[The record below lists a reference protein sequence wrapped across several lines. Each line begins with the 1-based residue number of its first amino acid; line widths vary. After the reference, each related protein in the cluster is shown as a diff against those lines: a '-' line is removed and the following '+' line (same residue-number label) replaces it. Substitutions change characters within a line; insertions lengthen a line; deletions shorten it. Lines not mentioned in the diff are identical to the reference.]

1 MFSELR
7 MKLVSLLS
15 GKFETVV
22 AHDFEVNGSRV
33 IVKRS
38 GERYNPSGTFYTA
51 SVNGKHIMLPCGS
64 QLWTQEYADD
74 VLGFAGA
81 FHLKYG
87 DKELGQTLSIAAGQ
101 LTSLLYEGE

>member
-7 MKLVSLLS
+7 IKLVSLLS

-22 AHDFEVNGSRV
+22 AHDFEIDGVRV

-51 SVNGKHIMLPCGS
+51 SVDGKHIMLPCGS

-74 VLGFAGA
+74 VLGYAGA

-87 DKELGQTLSIAAGQ
+87 DKELGLILCKAAGHV
-101 LTSLLYEGE
+101 SNLLYGGE